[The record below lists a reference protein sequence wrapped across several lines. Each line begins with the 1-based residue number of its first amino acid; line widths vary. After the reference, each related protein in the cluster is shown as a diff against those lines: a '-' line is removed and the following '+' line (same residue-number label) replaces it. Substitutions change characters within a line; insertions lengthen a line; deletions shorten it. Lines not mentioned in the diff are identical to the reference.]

1 MFEEIKLNPLNKFYP
16 LNIDAIK
23 KSESKLGLD
32 IPQLLKEFYIEVGY
46 GFIKSKV
53 DNVNRVMDP
62 ESVLDFR
69 LRQND
74 FEFYPDIEIFDD
86 FEEDKLVFFEANDTV
101 MISIGFG
108 SNNYG
113 KIYYYDME
121 ISKNLKEFFDKLLE
135 DDTFYYNLFQLQ
147 IMLVFSI
154 ETFNEFEEMK
164 PSVKKDKLKSFY
176 MVQSGYSEKIIANKL
191 FTRKLARRGVQVV

>member
-46 GFIKSKV
+46 GFIKSKL

-86 FEEDKLVFFEANDTV
+86 FEENKLVFFEANETV

-135 DDTFYYNLFQLQ
+135 DDTFYYNLF
-147 IMLVFSI
+147 
-154 ETFNEFEEMK
+154 
-164 PSVKKDKLKSFY
+164 
-176 MVQSGYSEKIIANKL
+176 
-191 FTRKLARRGVQVV
+191 

>member
-46 GFIKSKV
+46 GFIKSKL

-69 LRQND
+69 LGQN
-74 FEFYPDIEIFDD
+74 D
-86 FEEDKLVFFEANDTV
+86 FEEDKLVFFEANETV

-135 DDTFYYNLFQLQ
+135 DDTFYYNLF
-147 IMLVFSI
+147 
-154 ETFNEFEEMK
+154 
-164 PSVKKDKLKSFY
+164 
-176 MVQSGYSEKIIANKL
+176 
-191 FTRKLARRGVQVV
+191 